1 LTAADETRR
10 DPFRWLLDVGEAL
23 ASSASAHDALQQ
35 MAAAIGRA
43 MHVAQVDI
51 QSLDRDRDVLRQEA
65 TWDREGLSERDLAFL
80 GTEIP
85 LRESPGFMRVIAR
98 REMDETH
105 LDDPDLTDAERAA
118 FLEWGY
124 KATLDAPLVVGDEV
138 VGVLGV
144 TESRYVRRFMA
155 AERERFEQLAALT
168 AAAIRNMRIAA
179 RERVHGARLT
189 VLLELTGLLA
199 DGDAAGAARAAAD
212 GCLRQLGAARAAV
225 YELGADG
232 APIVRAETP
241 ESTGAVASDAWPTL
255 LEERLGAERLL
266 VARAGSCEPGDPLA
280 AVLEEAGEAA
290 WLAVPL
296 AFLDQALGWLVVA
309 WRDGPL
315 SLDDDQLAFAVA
327 VGEQLATGL
336 ENERL
341 VAEMGLDLT
350 GASAT
355 GPADCQELLESEI
368 GL

>member
-1 LTAADETRR
+1 MTAADETRR
-10 DPFRWLLDVGEAL
+10 DPFRWLLDVGAAL
-23 ASSASAHDALQQ
+23 VGSASAHDALQQ

-43 MHVAQVDI
+43 MNVAQVDI
-51 QSLDRDRDVLRQEA
+51 QSLDRERDVLRQEA
-65 TWDREGLSERDLAFL
+65 TWDREGLSEKDLAFL

-85 LRESPGFMRVIAR
+85 LKESPGFMRIIAH

-105 LDDPDLTDAERAA
+105 IDDPDLTDAERAA
-118 FLEWGY
+118 FVEWGY

-144 TESRYVRRFMA
+144 TESRYLRRFMA

-179 RERVHGARLT
+179 SERVHGARLA

-225 YELGADG
+225 YELQADG
-232 APIVRAETP
+232 SPTVRAEKP
-241 ESTGAVASDAWPTL
+241 EPGGVVAADAWPAL
-255 LEERLGAERLL
+255 LEQRRGADRLL
-266 VARAGSCEPGDPLA
+266 VVRAASCEPGDPLA
-280 AVLEEAGEAA
+280 AVLDEAHEAA

-296 AFLDQALGWLVVA
+296 AFLDQTLGWFVVA
-309 WRDGPL
+309 WSDGSP

-336 ENERL
+336 ENDRL
-341 VAEMGLDLT
+341 IAEMGLDVT
-350 GASAT
+350 GASMTA
-355 GPADCQELLESEI
+355 PADCEELLESEKEV
-368 GL
+368 